1 MLSAAFPSPLATRA
15 TFNGATH
22 DLRILS
28 RNDLDAGQ

>member
-1 MLSAAFPSPLATRA
+1 MFSAALPSPLATRS

-28 RNDLDAGQ
+28 RNDLNAGQ